1 LDSLIENIPDMVFV
15 KDAESLK
22 FVRFNKASEEILG
35 ISQQEMIGKSDYDF
49 FPADEA
55 KHFIDDDRRVLAGN
69 KVVDIP
75 EEMVQTRHR
84 GIRFLHTR
92 KIPIFDSEGKPEFL
106 LGISEDITDLKK
118 AREENLR
125 LAREEAALKEQE
137 VIARRL
143 EHLIAARDEFL
154 SIASHELKTPITSL
168 NLLLEMSQKLA
179 QANTA
184 PESDRLMQSLNLCQA
199 QSKRLSAFVDDLLDV
214 SRMKSGKLRMR
225 LETCDLAKLVT
236 GMIDQFS
243 DFMKSGSALVSLKV
257 EDHVVVDCDRFR
269 IEQVI
274 LNLLSNATKYGEGK
288 GVEIFVNRVGAF
300 ARLQV
305 VDHGIGIPASMIDK
319 IFERFERTELTQ
331 KISGLGL
338 GLYISKQIVLAHHG
352 RIYVESKEGQ
362 GSTFCVE
369 LPLFDGKTVPKTDH
383 SSPDFDIPISQ

>member
-1 LDSLIENIPDMVFV
+1 MVFV

-22 FVRFNKASEEILG
+22 FIRFNKASEEILG
-35 ISQQEMIGKSDYDF
+35 IPRQEMIGKNDYDF

-69 KVVDIP
+69 TVVDIP
-75 EEMVQTRHR
+75 EEMIQTRHR

-168 NLLLEMSQKLA
+168 NLLLEMTQKLA
-179 QANTA
+179 LANTA
-184 PESDRLMQSLNLCQA
+184 PGSDRLIQSLNLCQA

-257 EDHVVVDCDRFR
+257 EDHVIVHCDRFR

-288 GVEIFVNRVGAF
+288 GIEIFVNRVGAF
-300 ARLQV
+300 ARFKV
-305 VDHGIGIPASMIDK
+305 VDHGIGVPASMIDK

-362 GSTFCVE
+362 GSTFCVD
-369 LPLFDGKTVPKTDH
+369 LPLFDDQAVFKSNH
-383 SSPDFDIPISQ
+383 SSPDFDIPISR